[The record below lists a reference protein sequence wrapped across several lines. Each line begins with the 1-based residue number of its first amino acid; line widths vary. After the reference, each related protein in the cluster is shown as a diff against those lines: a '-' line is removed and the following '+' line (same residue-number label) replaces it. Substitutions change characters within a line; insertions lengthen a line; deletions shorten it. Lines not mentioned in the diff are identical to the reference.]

1 MQRKVVLFGGPSE
14 RLELARPLIEN
25 HVLGLADFTSY
36 VSGKVNAEDVV
47 LIWIELE
54 PIPIEIDLTQLTSLR
69 AVFTSTTGL
78 DHIDLNLLQDLGL
91 PLFSLNTFEHIK
103 NQISSTSELTWGLI
117 ISVYRRLFLN
127 LFHLQED
134 APIHS
139 IRERY
144 PTEQLRGKTLGIVGF
159 GRIGSELARYGVA
172 FGMKVLFFDPYIVDV
187 HEENS
192 SEICSVSL
200 NEVLSRSNIV
210 AICASKASNRVPI
223 IGKTELE
230 LMNKSSIIVNTARG
244 SLWDEKAVADALSEA
259 RISGVGVDVYRY
271 EELSEET
278 QGSPLLELDA
288 TTLNII
294 ATPHIGGATID
305 ALQIVTTL
313 MAKEIYTFLSGEF
326 DD

>member
-1 MQRKVVLFGGPSE
+1 MVKKVVLFGGPSE

-25 HVLGLADFTSY
+25 PVLGLADFDSY
-36 VSGKVNAEDVV
+36 LSGEVNAEDVV
-47 LIWIELE
+47 LIWTELE
-54 PIPIEIDLTQLTSLR
+54 PIPVEVDLTKLTSLR

-91 PLFSLNTFEHIK
+91 PLFSLNTFTHIK
-103 NQISSTSELTWGLI
+103 SQISSTSELTWGLI
-117 ISVYRRLFLN
+117 ISVYRRIFLN
-127 LFHLQED
+127 SRNLQEGS
-134 APIHS
+134 PIHS
-139 IRERY
+139 IREKY
-144 PTEQLRGKTLGIVGF
+144 QAEQLRGKTLGIVGF
-159 GRIGSELARYGVA
+159 GRIGRELARYGVA
-172 FGMKVLFFDPYIVDV
+172 FGMKVLYFDPYIVDV
-187 HEENS
+187 HEKNS
-192 SEICSVSL
+192 SEICSVPL
-200 NEVLSRSNIV
+200 DEVLSKSNVV
-210 AICASKASNRVPI
+210 AICASKTSNVAPI
-223 IGKTELE
+223 IGKSELE

-244 SLWDEKAVADALSEA
+244 SLWDENAVAVALREG
-259 RISGVGVDVYRY
+259 RISGVGVDVYIY

-313 MAKEIYTFLSGEF
+313 LAKEIYKFLDGEL